1 MEFPV
6 GLGGVTLVI
15 VAVIWLLVFVPGFT
29 KRSQITETSKYV
41 LQQQRLSD
49 QKIPMTKAEQLQRLI
64 RTQRVFSVIF
74 GLLFLG
80 SAGLWIASLTG
91 TASVFLAAALT
102 LAAALALLVS
112 RAAARSAL
120 RVAGAMHAKRLEVH
134 SKAAKANARKTQ
146 RREWTPNPLPAP
158 LASLPKP
165 EPQVEQIADV
175 IHISQPRKSL
185 SGSEIDQILARRR
198 AI

>member
-80 SAGLWIASLTG
+80 SAGLWIAEPHRHSLG
-91 TASVFLAAALT
+91 IFGSGPHPRGS
-102 LAAALALLVS
+102 S
-112 RAAARSAL
+112 RAVGLQGRSKERPESCRCHAR
-120 RVAGAMHAKRLEVH
+120 
-134 SKAAKANARKTQ
+134 
-146 RREWTPNPLPAP
+146 
-158 LASLPKP
+158 
-165 EPQVEQIADV
+165 
-175 IHISQPRKSL
+175 
-185 SGSEIDQILARRR
+185 
-198 AI
+198 